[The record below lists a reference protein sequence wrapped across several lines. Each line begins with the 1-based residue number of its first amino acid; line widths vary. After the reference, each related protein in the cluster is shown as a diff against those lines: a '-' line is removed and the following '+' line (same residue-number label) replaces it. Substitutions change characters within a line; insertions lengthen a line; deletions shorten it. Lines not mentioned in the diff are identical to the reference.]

1 MPWAFSGSRIAIAL
15 RRLRARFGMAAPQ
28 VAVRTQLPWYWR
40 FPVIVLGMALIFGL
54 TVWTFDFG
62 RQIAG
67 FNRDEL
73 EALRVRNAAV
83 EAEIAQLRSHL
94 AAYEND
100 LQIEKATQQELTG
113 KYQSLLE
120 ENAGLKEQLAVMQR
134 LTKARK

>member
-1 MPWAFSGSRIAIAL
+1 
-15 RRLRARFGMAAPQ
+15 MAAPQ

-134 LTKARK
+134 LTNARK